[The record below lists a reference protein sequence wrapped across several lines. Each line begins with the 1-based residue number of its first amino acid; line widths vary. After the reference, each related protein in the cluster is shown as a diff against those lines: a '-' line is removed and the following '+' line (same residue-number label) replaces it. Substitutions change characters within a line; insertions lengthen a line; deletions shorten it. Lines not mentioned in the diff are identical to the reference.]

1 MTSGREED
9 ALSWGDD
16 DPTLDAGPGRPGV
29 DASPGDAQPP
39 GADSLGELE
48 QPGVHPPAAQA
59 PAAQGPAAPVLPA
72 GWSAVGAGAQSVQ
85 SEADADTPDA
95 QGMDTDHPDADT
107 PDADDPNASSDDAAP
122 AMGNAALIS
131 LGVFGGVFVLYAIG
145 WYLGATRL
153 AVVQLESGSGD
164 LLGVPILAN
173 DLLYLFWVIMAT
185 LAAPIWF
192 ITTLVV
198 TRGQRFWKRFVGL
211 LGGVVLLV
219 PWPFLMIGAM

>member
-95 QGMDTDHPDADT
+95 HGRDADT
-107 PDADDPNASSDDAAP
+107 PDADDPNASSDGAAP

>member
-85 SEADADTPDA
+85 SEADAD
-95 QGMDTDHPDADT
+95 GRDADH